1 MLKKMSTDQQPFSKV
16 NFWLMGGC
24 CILIIVGF
32 LLMVGGG
39 STIEGGFDPD
49 IFSFRRIV
57 VGPFLAFLGF
67 LLMAFAIFADTDKV
81 KNFFKNR
88 KSKDQSKV
96 ANPNS

>member
-1 MLKKMSTDQQPFSKV
+1 MSTDQQPFSKV

-67 LLMAFAIFADTDKV
+67 LLMAFAIFADIDKV

-88 KSKDQSKV
+88 KSKGQSEV
-96 ANPNS
+96 ANP